1 MSQTILIIDD
11 NITNLKVAVDYLEA
25 YSYKILTA
33 SNGQK
38 GVERAILTQPDLI
51 LLDVMMPG
59 IDGFETC
66 ERLKANEATADIPV
80 IFMTAL
86 ADSADKV
93 RGFKSGGVDY
103 ITKPLDAAEVVN
115 RVRTHLTLRDL
126 QTKLEGRVKER
137 TAELEAEITQRRQV
151 EEEKEQ
157 LFVIVR
163 QQSEQLQALTE
174 QILQNQQQQNAD
186 IALALREIINKNIEV
201 GSDSL
206 NQARQILANF
216 KAEQTTIR
224 LLDQKLEQT
233 STIFDHIRQQTQR
246 LAKDVGDHPPS
257 IQAVMRDTPLLQLST
272 REYEVF
278 QLIIAGKSSTT
289 ISSIIGVTRSSV
301 STYRKRI
308 MTKLGVS
315 DLPSLLKF
323 AVDHRLYQ

>member
-1 MSQTILIIDD
+1 MSRTILIIDD

-38 GVERAILTQPDLI
+38 GVERAIFTQPDLI

-66 ERLKANEATADIPV
+66 ERLKANEKTAAIPV

-93 RGFKSGGVDY
+93 RGFKSGGIDY

-115 RVRTHLTLRDL
+115 RVRTHLTLREL
-126 QTKLEGRVKER
+126 QTELESKVQER
-137 TAELEAEITQRRQV
+137 TAALEAEIAQRQHV

-163 QQSEQLQALTE
+163 QQSEQLQTLTE
-174 QILQNQQQQNAD
+174 QILQTQQQQNAN
-186 IALALREIINKNIEV
+186 IALALKEIINKNIEV
-201 GSDSL
+201 GSENL
-206 NQARQILANF
+206 LQARQILARF
-216 KAEQTTIR
+216 KTEQTTMR
-224 LLDQKLEQT
+224 LLEQKLEQT

-246 LAKDVGDHPPS
+246 LAQDVDEQAPS